1 MESDKQE
8 RGVAVRNRIY
18 MEITNRCNLACD
30 FCHGTKRPLG
40 AMTPENF
47 RRIAEKL
54 RGQTNYLYFHVLGE
68 PLLHPQLGELLDIAG
83 RLGFRVCLVTN
94 GTLLQK
100 RWEELLAA
108 ESLHKISVSLH
119 SFEGNGGAG
128 DLQAYLQQVWDSCV
142 PLAERGVL
150 CALRLWNEG
159 AEQRYNGEVE
169 AFFSRMTGQ
178 DAEKL
183 PRDAR
188 GNRTLL
194 PNLFLE
200 RAKRF
205 DWPDLQ
211 APESGADFCHGLTR
225 QLAVLWD
232 GTVTPCCLD
241 SEGTIALGN
250 LFEQTLEEILQGERA
265 AAMAAGFAARK
276 PTEELCRRCGY
287 ARRFRK

>member
-1 MESDKQE
+1 M
-8 RGVAVRNRIY
+8 RNRVYI
-18 MEITNRCNLACD
+18 EITNRCNLACD

-40 AMTPENF
+40 TMPPEDF

-54 RGQTNYLYFHVLGE
+54 RGETSYLYLHVLGE
-68 PLLHPQLGELLDIAG
+68 PLLHPQLKELLAIAG
-83 RLGFRVCLVTN
+83 ELGFRVCLVTN
-94 GTLLQK
+94 GTLLHK
-100 RWEELLAA
+100 RREELLAA
-108 ESLHKISVSLH
+108 KSLHKVSVSLH

-128 DLQAYLQQVWDSCV
+128 DLPAYLQQVWEVCL
-142 PLAERGVL
+142 PLSERGVL

-159 AEQRYNGEVE
+159 TAPRLNGAVE
-169 AFFSRMTGQ
+169 AFLSQRSGR
-178 DAEKL
+178 DVESL

-188 GNRTLL
+188 GNRTLR

-200 RAKRF
+200 RAERF
-205 DWPDLQ
+205 GWPDLN
-211 APESGADFCHGLTR
+211 APESGANFCHGFTR

-241 SEGTIALGN
+241 SEGDIPLGN
-250 LFEQTLEEILQGERA
+250 LLSQPLEEILQGERA

-287 ARRFRK
+287 ARRFLK

>member
-1 MESDKQE
+1 M
-8 RGVAVRNRIY
+8 RNRVYI
-18 MEITNRCNLACD
+18 EITNRCNLACD

-40 AMTPENF
+40 TMPPEDF

-54 RGQTNYLYFHVLGE
+54 RGETSYLYLHVLGE
-68 PLLHPQLGELLDIAG
+68 PLLHPQLKELLAIAG
-83 RLGFRVCLVTN
+83 ELGFRVCLVTN
-94 GTLLQK
+94 GTLLHK
-100 RWEELLAA
+100 RREELLAA
-108 ESLHKISVSLH
+108 KSLHKVSVSLH

-128 DLQAYLQQVWDSCV
+128 DLPAYLQQVWDVCL
-142 PLAERGVL
+142 PLSERGVL

-159 AEQRYNGEVE
+159 TAPRLNGAVE
-169 AFFSRMTGQ
+169 AFLSRRIGR
-178 DAEKL
+178 DVESL

-188 GNRTLL
+188 GNRTLR

-200 RAKRF
+200 RAERF
-205 DWPDLQ
+205 GWPDLN
-211 APESGADFCHGLTR
+211 APESGANFCHGFSR

-241 SEGTIALGN
+241 SEGDIPLGN
-250 LFEQTLEEILQGERA
+250 LLSQPLEEILQGERA

-287 ARRFRK
+287 ARRFLK

>member
-1 MESDKQE
+1 M
-8 RGVAVRNRIY
+8 RNRVYI
-18 MEITNRCNLACD
+18 EITNRCNLTCD

-40 AMTPENF
+40 TMPPEDF

-54 RGQTNYLYFHVLGE
+54 RGETSYLYLHVLGE
-68 PLLHPQLGELLDIAG
+68 PLLHPQLKELLAIAG
-83 RLGFRVCLVTN
+83 ELGFRVCLVTN
-94 GTLLQK
+94 GTLLHK
-100 RWEELLAA
+100 RREELLAA
-108 ESLHKISVSLH
+108 KSLHKVSVSLH

-128 DLQAYLQQVWDSCV
+128 DLPAYLQQVWEVCL
-142 PLAERGVL
+142 PLSERGVL

-159 AEQRYNGEVE
+159 TAPRLNGAVE
-169 AFFSRMTGQ
+169 AFLSRRIGR
-178 DAEKL
+178 DVESL

-188 GNRTLL
+188 GNRTLR

-200 RAKRF
+200 RAERF
-205 DWPDLQ
+205 GWPDLN
-211 APESGADFCHGLTR
+211 APESGANFCHGFSR

-241 SEGTIALGN
+241 SEGDIPLGN
-250 LFEQTLEEILQGERA
+250 LLSQPLEEILQGKRA

-287 ARRFRK
+287 ARRFLK

>member
-1 MESDKQE
+1 M
-8 RGVAVRNRIY
+8 RNRVYI
-18 MEITNRCNLACD
+18 EITNRCNLACD

-40 AMTPENF
+40 TMPPEDF

-54 RGQTNYLYFHVLGE
+54 RGETSYLYLHVLGE
-68 PLLHPQLGELLDIAG
+68 PLLHPQLKELLAIAG
-83 RLGFRVCLVTN
+83 ELGFRVCLVTN
-94 GTLLQK
+94 GTLLHK
-100 RWEELLAA
+100 RREELLAA
-108 ESLHKISVSLH
+108 KSLHKVSVSLH

-128 DLQAYLQQVWDSCV
+128 DLPAYLQQVWEVCL
-142 PLAERGVL
+142 PLSERGVL

-159 AEQRYNGEVE
+159 TAPRLNSAVE
-169 AFFSRMTGQ
+169 AFLSQRIGR
-178 DAEKL
+178 DVESL

-188 GNRTLL
+188 GNRTLR

-200 RAKRF
+200 RAERF
-205 DWPDLQ
+205 GWPDLN
-211 APESGADFCHGLTR
+211 APESGANFCHGFTR

-241 SEGTIALGN
+241 SEGDIPLGN
-250 LFEQTLEEILQGERA
+250 LLSQPLEEILQGERA

-287 ARRFRK
+287 ARRLLK

>member
-1 MESDKQE
+1 M
-8 RGVAVRNRIY
+8 RNRVYI
-18 MEITNRCNLACD
+18 EITNRCNLACD

-40 AMTPENF
+40 TMPPEDF

-54 RGQTNYLYFHVLGE
+54 RGETSYLYLHVLGE
-68 PLLHPQLGELLDIAG
+68 PLLHPQLKELLAIAG
-83 RLGFRVCLVTN
+83 ELGFRVCLVTN
-94 GTLLQK
+94 GTLLHK
-100 RWEELLAA
+100 RREELLAA
-108 ESLHKISVSLH
+108 KSLHKVSVSLH

-128 DLQAYLQQVWDSCV
+128 DLSAYLQQVWDVCL
-142 PLAERGVL
+142 PLSERGVL

-159 AEQRYNGEVE
+159 TAPRLNGAVE
-169 AFFSRMTGQ
+169 AFLSQRIGR
-178 DAEKL
+178 DVESL

-188 GNRTLL
+188 GNRTLR

-200 RAKRF
+200 RAERF
-205 DWPDLQ
+205 GWPDLN
-211 APESGADFCHGLTR
+211 APESGANFCHGFTR

-241 SEGTIALGN
+241 SEGDIPLGN
-250 LFEQTLEEILQGERA
+250 LLSQPLEEILQGERA

-287 ARRFRK
+287 ARRFLK

>member
-1 MESDKQE
+1 M
-8 RGVAVRNRIY
+8 RNRVYI
-18 MEITNRCNLACD
+18 EITNRCNLACD

-40 AMTPENF
+40 TMPTEDF

-54 RGQTNYLYFHVLGE
+54 RGETSYLYLHVLGE
-68 PLLHPQLGELLDIAG
+68 PLLHPQLKELLAIAG
-83 RLGFRVCLVTN
+83 ELGFRVCLVTN
-94 GTLLQK
+94 GTLLHK
-100 RWEELLAA
+100 RREELLAA
-108 ESLHKISVSLH
+108 KSLHKVSVSLH

-128 DLQAYLQQVWDSCV
+128 DLPAYLQQVWDVCL
-142 PLAERGVL
+142 PLSERGVL

-159 AEQRYNGEVE
+159 TAPRLNGAVE
-169 AFFSRMTGQ
+169 AFLSQRIGR
-178 DAEKL
+178 DVESL

-188 GNRTLL
+188 GNRTLR

-200 RAKRF
+200 RAERF
-205 DWPDLQ
+205 GWPDLN
-211 APESGADFCHGLTR
+211 APESGANFCHGFTR

-241 SEGTIALGN
+241 SEGDIPLGN
-250 LFEQTLEEILQGERA
+250 LLSQPLEEILQGERA

-287 ARRFRK
+287 ARRFLK

>member
-1 MESDKQE
+1 M
-8 RGVAVRNRIY
+8 RNRVYI
-18 MEITNRCNLACD
+18 EITNRCNLACD

-40 AMTPENF
+40 TMPPEDF

-54 RGQTNYLYFHVLGE
+54 RGETSYLYLHVLGE
-68 PLLHPQLGELLDIAG
+68 PLLHPQLKELLAIAG
-83 RLGFRVCLVTN
+83 ELGFRVCLVTN
-94 GTLLQK
+94 GTLLHK
-100 RWEELLAA
+100 RREELLAA
-108 ESLHKISVSLH
+108 KSLHKVSVSLH

-128 DLQAYLQQVWDSCV
+128 DLPAYLQQVWEVCL
-142 PLAERGVL
+142 PLSERGVL

-159 AEQRYNGEVE
+159 TAPRLNGAVE
-169 AFFSRMTGQ
+169 AFLSQRIGR
-178 DAEKL
+178 DVESL

-188 GNRTLL
+188 GNRTLR

-200 RAKRF
+200 RAERF
-205 DWPDLQ
+205 DWPDLN
-211 APESGADFCHGLTR
+211 APESGANFCHGFTR

-241 SEGTIALGN
+241 SEGDIPLGN
-250 LFEQTLEEILQGERA
+250 LLSQPLEEILQGKRA

-287 ARRFRK
+287 ARRFLK

>member
-1 MESDKQE
+1 M
-8 RGVAVRNRIY
+8 RNRVYI
-18 MEITNRCNLACD
+18 EITNRCNLTCD

-40 AMTPENF
+40 TMPPEDF

-54 RGQTNYLYFHVLGE
+54 RGETSYLYLHVLGE
-68 PLLHPQLGELLDIAG
+68 PLLHPQLKELLAIAG
-83 RLGFRVCLVTN
+83 ELGFRVCLVTN
-94 GTLLQK
+94 GTLLHK
-100 RWEELLAA
+100 RREELLAA
-108 ESLHKISVSLH
+108 KSLHKVSVSLH

-128 DLQAYLQQVWDSCV
+128 DLPAYLQQVWEVCL
-142 PLAERGVL
+142 PLSERGVL

-159 AEQRYNGEVE
+159 TAPRLNGAVE
-169 AFFSRMTGQ
+169 AFLSQRIGR
-178 DAEKL
+178 DVESL

-188 GNRTLL
+188 GNRTLR

-200 RAKRF
+200 RAERF
-205 DWPDLQ
+205 GWPDLN
-211 APESGADFCHGLTR
+211 APESGANFCHGFTR

-241 SEGTIALGN
+241 SEGDIPLGN
-250 LFEQTLEEILQGERA
+250 LLSQPLEEILQGERA

-287 ARRFRK
+287 ARRFLK

>member
-1 MESDKQE
+1 M
-8 RGVAVRNRIY
+8 RNRVYI
-18 MEITNRCNLACD
+18 EITNRCNLACD

-40 AMTPENF
+40 TMPPEDF

-54 RGQTNYLYFHVLGE
+54 RGETSYLYLHVLGE
-68 PLLHPQLGELLDIAG
+68 PLLHPQLKELLAIAG
-83 RLGFRVCLVTN
+83 ELGFRVCLVTN
-94 GTLLQK
+94 GTLLHK
-100 RWEELLAA
+100 RREELLAA
-108 ESLHKISVSLH
+108 KSLHKVSVSLH

-128 DLQAYLQQVWDSCV
+128 DLPAYLQQVWEVCL
-142 PLAERGVL
+142 PLSERGVL

-159 AEQRYNGEVE
+159 TAPRLNGAVE
-169 AFFSRMTGQ
+169 AFLSRRIGR
-178 DAEKL
+178 DVESL

-188 GNRTLL
+188 GNRTLR

-200 RAKRF
+200 RAERF
-205 DWPDLQ
+205 GWPDLN
-211 APESGADFCHGLTR
+211 APESGANFCHGFTR

-241 SEGTIALGN
+241 SEGDIPLGN
-250 LFEQTLEEILQGERA
+250 LLSQPLEEILQGERA

-287 ARRFRK
+287 ARRFLK

>member
-1 MESDKQE
+1 M
-8 RGVAVRNRIY
+8 RNRVYI
-18 MEITNRCNLACD
+18 EITNRCNLACD

-40 AMTPENF
+40 TMPPEDF

-54 RGQTNYLYFHVLGE
+54 RGETSYLYLHVLGE
-68 PLLHPQLGELLDIAG
+68 PLLHPQLKELLAIAG
-83 RLGFRVCLVTN
+83 ELGFRVCLVTN
-94 GTLLQK
+94 GTLLHK
-100 RWEELLAA
+100 RREELLAA
-108 ESLHKISVSLH
+108 KSLHKVSVSLH

-128 DLQAYLQQVWDSCV
+128 DLPAYLQQVWDMCL
-142 PLAERGVL
+142 PLSERGVL

-159 AEQRYNGEVE
+159 TAPRLNSAVE
-169 AFFSRMTGQ
+169 AFLSQRIGR
-178 DAEKL
+178 DVESL

-188 GNRTLL
+188 GNRTLR

-200 RAKRF
+200 RAERF
-205 DWPDLQ
+205 GWPDLN
-211 APESGADFCHGLTR
+211 APESGANFCHGFTR

-241 SEGTIALGN
+241 SEGDIPLGN
-250 LFEQTLEEILQGERA
+250 LLSQPLEEILQGERA

-287 ARRFRK
+287 ARRFLK

>member
-1 MESDKQE
+1 M
-8 RGVAVRNRIY
+8 RNRVYI
-18 MEITNRCNLACD
+18 EITNRCNLACD

-40 AMTPENF
+40 TMPPEDF

-54 RGQTNYLYFHVLGE
+54 RGETSYLYLHVLGE
-68 PLLHPQLGELLDIAG
+68 PLLHPQLKELLAIAG
-83 RLGFRVCLVTN
+83 ELGFRVCLVTN
-94 GTLLQK
+94 GTLLHK
-100 RWEELLAA
+100 RREELLAA
-108 ESLHKISVSLH
+108 KSLHKVSVSLH

-128 DLQAYLQQVWDSCV
+128 DLPAYLQQVWEVCL
-142 PLAERGVL
+142 PLSERGVL

-159 AEQRYNGEVE
+159 TAPRLNGAVE
-169 AFFSRMTGQ
+169 AFLSQRIGR
-178 DAEKL
+178 DVESL

-188 GNRTLL
+188 GNRTLR

-200 RAKRF
+200 RAERF
-205 DWPDLQ
+205 GWPDLN
-211 APESGADFCHGLTR
+211 APESGANFCHGFIR

-241 SEGTIALGN
+241 SEGDIPLGN
-250 LFEQTLEEILQGERA
+250 LLSQPLEEILQGERA

-287 ARRFRK
+287 ARRFLK

>member
-1 MESDKQE
+1 M
-8 RGVAVRNRIY
+8 RNRVYI
-18 MEITNRCNLACD
+18 EITNRCNLACD

-40 AMTPENF
+40 TMPPEDF

-54 RGQTNYLYFHVLGE
+54 RGETSYLYLHVLGE
-68 PLLHPQLGELLDIAG
+68 PLLHPQLKELLAIAG
-83 RLGFRVCLVTN
+83 ELGFRVCLVTN
-94 GTLLQK
+94 GTLLHK
-100 RWEELLAA
+100 RREELLAA
-108 ESLHKISVSLH
+108 KSLHKVSVSLH

-128 DLQAYLQQVWDSCV
+128 DLPAYLQQVWDVCL
-142 PLAERGVL
+142 PLSERGVL

-159 AEQRYNGEVE
+159 TAPRLNGAVE
-169 AFFSRMTGQ
+169 AFLSQRIGR
-178 DAEKL
+178 DVESL

-188 GNRTLL
+188 GNRTLR

-200 RAKRF
+200 RAERF
-205 DWPDLQ
+205 GWPDLN
-211 APESGADFCHGLTR
+211 APERGANFCHGFSR

-241 SEGTIALGN
+241 SEGDIPLGN
-250 LFEQTLEEILQGERA
+250 LLSQPLEEILQGERA

-287 ARRFRK
+287 ARRFLK

>member
-1 MESDKQE
+1 M
-8 RGVAVRNRIY
+8 RNRVYI
-18 MEITNRCNLACD
+18 EITNRCNLACD

-40 AMTPENF
+40 TIPPEDF

-54 RGQTNYLYFHVLGE
+54 RGETSYLYLHVLGE
-68 PLLHPQLGELLDIAG
+68 PLLHPQLKELLAIAG
-83 RLGFRVCLVTN
+83 ELGFRVCLVTN
-94 GTLLQK
+94 GTLLHK
-100 RWEELLAA
+100 RREELLAA
-108 ESLHKISVSLH
+108 KSLHKVSVSLH

-128 DLQAYLQQVWDSCV
+128 DLPAYLQQVWEVCL
-142 PLAERGVL
+142 PLSERGVL

-159 AEQRYNGEVE
+159 TAPRLNSAVE
-169 AFFSRMTGQ
+169 AFLSQRIGR
-178 DAEKL
+178 DVESL

-188 GNRTLL
+188 GNRTLR

-200 RAKRF
+200 RAERF
-205 DWPDLQ
+205 GWPDLN
-211 APESGADFCHGLTR
+211 APESGANFCHGFTR

-241 SEGTIALGN
+241 SEGDIPLGN
-250 LFEQTLEEILQGERA
+250 LLSQPLEEILQGERA

-287 ARRFRK
+287 ARRFLK

>member
-1 MESDKQE
+1 M
-8 RGVAVRNRIY
+8 RNRVYI
-18 MEITNRCNLACD
+18 EITNRCNLACD

-40 AMTPENF
+40 TMPPEDF

-54 RGQTNYLYFHVLGE
+54 RGETSYLYLHVLGE
-68 PLLHPQLGELLDIAG
+68 PLLHPQLKELLAIAG
-83 RLGFRVCLVTN
+83 ELGFRVCLVTN
-94 GTLLQK
+94 GTLLHK
-100 RWEELLAA
+100 RREELLAA
-108 ESLHKISVSLH
+108 KSLHKVSVSLH

-128 DLQAYLQQVWDSCV
+128 DLPAYLQQVWDVCL
-142 PLAERGVL
+142 PLSERGVL

-159 AEQRYNGEVE
+159 TAPRLNGAVE
-169 AFFSRMTGQ
+169 AVLSQRIGR
-178 DAEKL
+178 DVESL

-188 GNRTLL
+188 GNRTLR

-200 RAKRF
+200 RAERF
-205 DWPDLQ
+205 GWPDLN
-211 APESGADFCHGLTR
+211 APESGANFCHGFTR

-241 SEGTIALGN
+241 SEGDIPLGN
-250 LFEQTLEEILQGERA
+250 LLSQPLEEILQGERA

-287 ARRFRK
+287 ARRFLK

>member
-1 MESDKQE
+1 M
-8 RGVAVRNRIY
+8 RNRVYI
-18 MEITNRCNLACD
+18 EITNRCNLACD

-40 AMTPENF
+40 TMSPEDF

-54 RGQTNYLYFHVLGE
+54 RGETSYLYLHVLGE
-68 PLLHPQLGELLDIAG
+68 PLLHPQLKELLAIAG
-83 RLGFRVCLVTN
+83 ELGFRVCLVTN
-94 GTLLQK
+94 GTLLHK
-100 RWEELLAA
+100 RREELLAA
-108 ESLHKISVSLH
+108 KSLHKVSVSLH

-128 DLQAYLQQVWDSCV
+128 DLPAYLQQVWEVCL
-142 PLAERGVL
+142 PLSERGVL

-159 AEQRYNGEVE
+159 TAPRLNGAVE
-169 AFFSRMTGQ
+169 AFLSQRIGR
-178 DAEKL
+178 DVESL

-188 GNRTLL
+188 GNRTLR

-200 RAKRF
+200 RAERF
-205 DWPDLQ
+205 GWPDLN
-211 APESGADFCHGLTR
+211 APESGANFCHGFSR

-241 SEGTIALGN
+241 SEGDIPLGN
-250 LFEQTLEEILQGERA
+250 LLSQPLEEILQGERA

-287 ARRFRK
+287 ARRFLK

>member
-1 MESDKQE
+1 M
-8 RGVAVRNRIY
+8 RNRIY
-18 MEITNRCNLACD
+18 IEITNRCNLACD

-40 AMTPENF
+40 TMPPEDF

-54 RGQTNYLYFHVLGE
+54 RGETSYLYLHVLGE
-68 PLLHPQLGELLDIAG
+68 PLLHPQLKELLAIAG
-83 RLGFRVCLVTN
+83 ELGFRVCLVTN
-94 GTLLQK
+94 GTLLHK
-100 RWEELLAA
+100 RREELLAA
-108 ESLHKISVSLH
+108 KSLHKVSVSLH

-128 DLQAYLQQVWDSCV
+128 DLPAYLQQVWDVCL
-142 PLAERGVL
+142 PLSERGVL

-159 AEQRYNGEVE
+159 TAPRLNGAVE
-169 AFFSRMTGQ
+169 AFLSQRIGR
-178 DAEKL
+178 DVESL

-188 GNRTLL
+188 GNRTLR

-200 RAKRF
+200 RAERF
-205 DWPDLQ
+205 GWPDLN
-211 APESGADFCHGLTR
+211 APESGANFCHGFTR

-241 SEGTIALGN
+241 SEGDIPLGN
-250 LFEQTLEEILQGERA
+250 LLSQPLEEILQGERA

-287 ARRFRK
+287 ARRFLK

>member
-1 MESDKQE
+1 M
-8 RGVAVRNRIY
+8 RNRVYI
-18 MEITNRCNLACD
+18 EITNRCNLACD

-40 AMTPENF
+40 TMPPEDF

-54 RGQTNYLYFHVLGE
+54 RGETSYLYLHVLGE
-68 PLLHPQLGELLDIAG
+68 PLLHPQLKELLAIAG
-83 RLGFRVCLVTN
+83 ELGFRVCLVTN
-94 GTLLQK
+94 GTLLHK
-100 RWEELLAA
+100 RREELLAA
-108 ESLHKISVSLH
+108 KSLHKVSVSLH

-128 DLQAYLQQVWDSCV
+128 DLPAYLQQVWDVCL
-142 PLAERGVL
+142 PLSERGVL

-159 AEQRYNGEVE
+159 TAPRLNSAVE
-169 AFFSRMTGQ
+169 AFLSQRIGR
-178 DAEKL
+178 DVESL

-188 GNRTLL
+188 GNRTLR

-200 RAKRF
+200 RAERF
-205 DWPDLQ
+205 GWPDLH
-211 APESGADFCHGLTR
+211 APESGANFCHGFTR

-241 SEGTIALGN
+241 SEGDIPLGN
-250 LFEQTLEEILQGERA
+250 LLSQPLEEILQGERA

-287 ARRFRK
+287 ARRFLK

>member
-1 MESDKQE
+1 M
-8 RGVAVRNRIY
+8 RNRVYI
-18 MEITNRCNLACD
+18 EITNRCNLACD

-40 AMTPENF
+40 TMPPEDF

-54 RGQTNYLYFHVLGE
+54 RGETSYLYLHVLGE
-68 PLLHPQLGELLDIAG
+68 PLLHPQLKELLAIAG
-83 RLGFRVCLVTN
+83 ELGFRVCLVTN
-94 GTLLQK
+94 GTLLHK
-100 RWEELLAA
+100 RREELLAA
-108 ESLHKISVSLH
+108 KSLHKVSVSLH

-128 DLQAYLQQVWDSCV
+128 DLPAYLQQVWDVCL
-142 PLAERGVL
+142 PLSERGVL

-159 AEQRYNGEVE
+159 TAPRLNGAVE
-169 AFFSRMTGQ
+169 AFLSQRIGR
-178 DAEKL
+178 DVESL

-188 GNRTLL
+188 GNRTLR

-200 RAKRF
+200 RAERF
-205 DWPDLQ
+205 GWPDLN
-211 APESGADFCHGLTR
+211 APESGANFCHGFTR

-241 SEGTIALGN
+241 SEGDIPLGN
-250 LFEQTLEEILQGERA
+250 LLSQPLEEILQGERA

-287 ARRFRK
+287 ARRVLK

>member
-1 MESDKQE
+1 M
-8 RGVAVRNRIY
+8 RNRVYI
-18 MEITNRCNLACD
+18 EITNRCNLACD

-40 AMTPENF
+40 TMPPEDF

-54 RGQTNYLYFHVLGE
+54 RGETSYLYLHVLGE
-68 PLLHPQLGELLDIAG
+68 PLLHPQLKELLAIAG
-83 RLGFRVCLVTN
+83 ELGFRVCLVTN
-94 GTLLQK
+94 GTLLHK
-100 RWEELLAA
+100 RREELLAA
-108 ESLHKISVSLH
+108 KSLHKVSVSLH

-128 DLQAYLQQVWDSCV
+128 DLPAYLQQVWEVCL
-142 PLAERGVL
+142 PLSERGVL

-159 AEQRYNGEVE
+159 NAPRLNGAVE
-169 AFFSRMTGQ
+169 AFLSQRIGR
-178 DAEKL
+178 DVESL

-188 GNRTLL
+188 GNRTLR

-200 RAKRF
+200 RAERF
-205 DWPDLQ
+205 GWPDLN
-211 APESGADFCHGLTR
+211 APESGANFCHGFTR

-241 SEGTIALGN
+241 SEGDIPLGN
-250 LFEQTLEEILQGERA
+250 LLSQPLEEILQGERA

-287 ARRFRK
+287 ARRFLK